1 MKCLI
6 LLSSCSHDHPHEH
19 PLADHGHEHTHD
31 HSHDLEHEH
40 YSAFNLGLPYAY
52 IMRVDPPPTQWG
64 IPPIGVL
71 TKQIGENENAQE
83 IVEIQFSRYPE
94 NYDVVDLHL
103 PWLDTT
109 PIGTKGLSSG
119 TIHKAIITTRC
130 HDPEHTGYIAFRAIW
145 DTSHALPASTEV
157 DFVYKCPEED

>member
-1 MKCLI
+1 MKRLI

-52 IMRVDPPPTQWG
+52 IIRVDPPPTCTSLARHHSDRYQG
-64 IPPIGVL
+64 
-71 TKQIGENENAQE
+71 A
-83 IVEIQFSRYPE
+83 VERHHSQ
-94 NYDVVDLHL
+94 
-103 PWLDTT
+103 
-109 PIGTKGLSSG
+109 
-119 TIHKAIITTRC
+119 
-130 HDPEHTGYIAFRAIW
+130 
-145 DTSHALPASTEV
+145 SHNNHPLPASTEV

>member
-1 MKCLI
+1 MKFLILLLLI

-40 YSAFNLGLPYAY
+40 YSAFNLGLPFAY

-71 TKQIGENENAQE
+71 TKRIGEGEYE
-83 IVEIQFSRYPE
+83 HERVDFQFSRYPE
-94 NYDVVDLHL
+94 NFRVRDLDL
-103 PWLDTT
+103 PWLNIT
-109 PIGTKGLSSG
+109 PVDGGGLSGG
-119 TIHKAIITTRC
+119 TINIVRVFTDC
-130 HDPEHTGYIAFRAIW
+130 HDPDHTGYLAFRLSW
-145 DTSHALPASTEV
+145 DNGFA